1 MSHQV
6 TRPSQLEVITSS
18 PVLLAV
24 HTTQLTASTRE
35 VHSIYSTYVYYF
47 PSNQTNQISK
57 GFFSSP
63 KKQTKLRNF
72 ELIRYQNETF
82 QQQNYFL
89 KKQT

>member
-1 MSHQV
+1 MTDLMSHQV

-35 VHSIYSTYVYYF
+35 VHTYVCYF
-47 PSNQTNQISK
+47 PSNQISK

-72 ELIRYQNETF
+72 ELIRHQNETF
-82 QQQNYFL
+82 QQKNYFL